1 MSTSPRRIV
10 VLDTCVLLADPGAL
24 ANFPDTEL
32 VIPLTVIEELDG
44 KKTLLDEIGRAARL
58 VLNQLENLRAANGG
72 DLSHDVEL
80 LDNTTVRIATNGLH
94 LEALRKAS
102 LDPRKNDNRI
112 LAAAIGLAET
122 SGRPVS
128 VCSLDSALR
137 IKASQL
143 SLTAESYQT
152 IAPIRM
158 DGLPTYDVDP
168 ELVQELYS
176 DEMISLDDV
185 HFNLEENGIAA
196 LRSGSTSVL
205 VRCRTKFIA
214 RLAES
219 RPAYGLTARSAEQSA
234 ALELLTDKALPI
246 VALTGHAG
254 TGKSILALA
263 AGLQQVFSQRHTYDR
278 LMILRPMVA
287 VGRQDMGYLPGGV
300 AEKLGPWFEAVI
312 DTLVALKKGL
322 THAKAREMADAW
334 VDSDQLTMGAP
345 TFLRGRSL
353 QSTYVISD
361 EAQNLEPLV
370 AKTILSR
377 LGADSKV
384 VFLGDTTQID
394 SPWLSESRNALNALI
409 DHANGS
415 PLFGSL
421 HLLRGER
428 SPAADLAATMP

>member
-1 MSTSPRRIV
+1 MSHSPRRIV

-24 ANFPDTEL
+24 DNFPDTEL
-32 VIPLTVIEELDG
+32 VVPLTVIEELDA
-44 KKTLLDEIGRAARL
+44 KKTLPDEIGRAARM
-58 VLNQLENLRAANGG
+58 VLNQLETLRSANGG
-72 DLSHDVEL
+72 DLSHDVVLEG
-80 LDNTTVRIATNGLH
+80 NTTLRITTNGLH
-94 LEALRKAS
+94 LDALRKAS
-102 LDPRKNDNRI
+102 LDPKKNDNRI
-112 LAAAIGLAET
+112 LAAAIGLAE
-122 SGRPVS
+122 SSARPVT

-143 SLTAESYQT
+143 SLLAESYQT
-152 IAPIRM
+152 TAPIRLE
-158 DGLPTYDVDP
+158 GLPTFDVDS
-168 ELVQELYS
+168 EMIQELYS
-176 DEMISLDDV
+176 GDVISLDDV

-196 LRSGSTSVL
+196 LRSGSSSVL
-205 VRCRTKFIA
+205 VRCRNNSVA
-214 RLAES
+214 RMDNAKS
-219 RPAYGLTARSAEQSA
+219 AYGLTPRSAEQHA
-234 ALELLTDKALPI
+234 ALELLTDRNLPI

-263 AGLQQVFSQRHTYDR
+263 AGLEQCFSQRHVYDR

-287 VGRQDMGYLPGGV
+287 VGRQDMGYLPGDV

-334 VDSDQLTMGAP
+334 VASDQLTMGAP

-394 SPWLSESRNALNALI
+394 SPWLSESRNALNSLI

-415 PLFGSL
+415 ALFGSL

>member
-1 MSTSPRRIV
+1 MRQPSRRLV
-10 VLDTCVLLADPGAL
+10 VLDTCVLLADPTAL

-32 VIPLTVIEELDG
+32 VIPLTVIEELDA
-44 KKTLLDEIGRAARL
+44 KKTLPDEIGRAARQ
-58 VLNQLENLRAANGG
+58 VLNQLEALRAANGG
-72 DLSHDVEL
+72 DLASNVALEGNATL
-80 LDNTTVRIATNGLH
+80 RILTNGLH
-94 LEALRKAS
+94 LDALRKAR

-112 LAAAIGLAET
+112 LAAALGLADG
-122 SGRPVS
+122 SDRPVT
-128 VCSLDSALR
+128 VCSLDAALR
-137 IKASQL
+137 IKAAQL
-143 SLTAESYQT
+143 SLGAESYLSS
-152 IAPIRM
+152 APIRLE
-158 DGLPTYDVDP
+158 GLRTVDVDP
-168 ELVQELYS
+168 DLVQELYAGAS
-176 DEMISLDDV
+176 IALSDV
-185 HFNLEENGIAA
+185 HFVLEENGIAA

-205 VRCRTKFIA
+205 VRCRGGQLTKMA
-214 RLAES
+214 TAKS
-219 RPAYGLTARSAEQSA
+219 AYGLTPRSAEQHA
-234 ALELLTDKALPI
+234 ALDLLGDRSLPI

-263 AGLQQVFSQRHTYDR
+263 AGLEQCFSPHRAYDR

-287 VGRQDMGYLPGGV
+287 VGRQDLGYLPGDV

-312 DTLVALKKGL
+312 DTLVALKRGL

-334 VDSDQLTMGAP
+334 VASDQLTLAAP

-353 QSTYVISD
+353 QSTFVISD

-394 SPWLSESRNALNALI
+394 SPWLSESRNSLSALI
-409 DHANGS
+409 EHATGS
-415 PLFGSL
+415 ALFGSL